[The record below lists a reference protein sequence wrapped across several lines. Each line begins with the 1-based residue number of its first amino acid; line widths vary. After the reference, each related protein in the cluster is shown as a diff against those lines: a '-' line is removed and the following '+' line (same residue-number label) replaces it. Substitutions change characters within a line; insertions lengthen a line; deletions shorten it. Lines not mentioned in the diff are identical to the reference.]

1 MPITGTVPLTGK
13 IAPTSELDTYPV
25 TDPQF
30 GLGGL
35 RSVGTTAQRDA
46 IAQERREEGMMVY
59 VQDADSYYALVGG
72 TSNSDWVLFTPS
84 GLGPQGPTGSTG
96 ADGTTLLLIDTFTT
110 TIDDIVMKGNTAHS
124 LAGES
129 ISVTYAGGVVPATGA
144 IYLTDPTQG
153 TGFPVY
159 FPTSAMDSITFSAQ
173 TITAGIGDTVTLRL
187 VVTGSASVGDT
198 HEFTVAIGNEVRW
211 GKSTLSSLNGEEIQS
226 ILTNA
231 LLTSEVSASLP
242 HTVNISTQYDE
253 YMYYAFPTRFGSI
266 KQSINNSPYG
276 GMYLQGQLDIPGDAS
291 VTSSN
296 TLGFTESFYVTRSRN
311 PNLGTSVELRTVAT

>member
-1 MPITGTVPLTGK
+1 MPITGTVPITGI
-13 IAPTSELDTYPV
+13 IAPTSELATYPV
-25 TDPQF
+25 TDPQY

-35 RSVGTTAQRDA
+35 RSVGTTAQRNA

-59 VQDADSYYALVGG
+59 VQNVDSYYALVGG
-72 TSNSDWVLFTPS
+72 TSDSDWVLFTPS
-84 GLGPQGPTGSTG
+84 GLGPQGPTGPTG
-96 ADGTTLLLIDTFTT
+96 TAGTTLLLIDTFST

-159 FPTSAMDSITFSAQ
+159 FPTSAMDSITFSTQ
-173 TITAGIGDTVTLRL
+173 TITAGVGDTVTLRL

-211 GKSTLSSLNGEEIQS
+211 GKSTLSSLGASEIGS
-226 ILTNA
+226 ILTNT
-231 LLTSEVSASLP
+231 LLTSEVSAAFP
-242 HTVNISTQYDE
+242 HNVGLNVGYGE
-253 YMYYAFPTRFGSI
+253 YAYYAFPTRFGSV
-266 KQSINNSPYG
+266 KQSINNAAYG
-276 GMYLQGQLDIPGDAS
+276 GMSLQGTLNIPGDAS
-291 VTSSN
+291 VTFSN
-296 TLGFTESFYVTRSRN
+296 TLGYTEPFYVTRSEKRY
-311 PNLGTSVELRTVAT
+311 LGSSVEIRTVAT